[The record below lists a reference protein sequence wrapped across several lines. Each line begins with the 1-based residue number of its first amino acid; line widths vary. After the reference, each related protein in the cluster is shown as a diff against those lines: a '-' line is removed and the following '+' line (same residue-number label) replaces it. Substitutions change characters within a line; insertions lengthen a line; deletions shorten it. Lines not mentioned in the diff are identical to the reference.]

1 MLNIPQTINE
11 VYNRI
16 VADFKTYNKKAQP
29 AVKNSWIGAILI
41 SLAGRLFDIYKKLN
55 FILKQAFIDTASG
68 EYLKRWGSYVNIY
81 QKQATKS
88 HGNFI
93 FTGNEGSLISVGTQ
107 IIANSINYTTN
118 QSIELVKNEIITTD
132 YTQESDL
139 VTITFDNMHNL
150 GTGMTIKINNIDC
163 TVEVIDAYTI
173 QTSIED
179 TLSGQI
185 NIQYVS
191 NIVSCTPN
199 EYGKETN
206 LVPGETG
213 KTQTVI
219 SGVDIN
225 CYTDYQGFTGGQDI
239 ESEEN
244 LKSRIIYRYQNPV
257 TNFNN
262 AAITTFV
269 NGLSGVGDVK
279 VYDITPEV
287 GQVTIYYLLQDNK
300 TPDAGHIQLVTD
312 SIDSDLRPANTDM
325 SDIFIYSA
333 IPVIINP
340 VITNLQ
346 PNTTAIKQAVSNSIT
361 EYFSTMKIGYNFY
374 RNDLIEVIKNSVDME
389 TGLGVISFNLDSS
402 IVDVTVTNGQFIKL
416 GNISL

>member
-1 MLNIPQTINE
+1 MLNIPETINE

-16 VADFKTYNKKAQP
+16 IADFKTYNKKAQP

-88 HGNFI
+88 SGNFI
-93 FTGNEGSLISVGTQ
+93 FVGNAGSLVSIGTKV
-107 IIANSINYTTN
+107 IANDISYSTN
-118 QSIELVKNEIITTD
+118 QTIELVENEVKTTN
-132 YTQESDL
+132 YTQELDL
-139 VTITFDNMHNL
+139 LTIVFENKHNL

-173 QTSIED
+173 RTSIGE

-185 NIQYVS
+185 TISYVS
-191 NIVSCTPN
+191 NIVSCTPDS
-199 EYGKETN
+199 YGKNTN
-206 LVPGETG
+206 LVSGETG
-213 KTQTVI
+213 KTQTII

-225 CYTDYQGFTGGQDI
+225 CYTDYQGFTGGQNI

-244 LKSRIIYRYQNPV
+244 LKARIIYRYQNPV

-269 NGLSGVGDVK
+269 RSLSEVGDVK

-287 GQVTIYYLLQDNK
+287 GQVTIYYLLEDNRI
-300 TPDAGHIQLVTD
+300 PDAGHIQLVTN
-312 SIDSDLRPANTDM
+312 SIDTDLRPANTDM
-325 SDIFIYSA
+325 SDIFIYSGV
-333 IPVIINP
+333 PVIVNP

-346 PNTTAIKQAVSNSIT
+346 PNTTAMKQAVSNSIT
-361 EYFSTMKIGYNFY
+361 EYFSTMKIGSNFY

-402 IVDVTVTNGQFIKL
+402 ITDIVVENGQFIKL